1 VPTEPTDRNRRAPSA
16 EAKDHEAE
24 RERYHV
30 RNVEHILASV
40 EYCMGTYDRGS
51 ILSSSCSRAPAKVHG
66 ELVACDCGRMYT
78 WRAIHTRGELY
89 LFDRQNPVHFVE
101 ADVAGNQE
109 RVGRFKR
116 PQPRVSAR
124 VACE

>member
-1 VPTEPTDRNRRAPSA
+1 MVGVLFCLQVAPGLPH
-16 EAKDHEAE
+16 K
-24 RERYHV
+24 
-30 RNVEHILASV
+30 
-40 EYCMGTYDRGS
+40 GS
-51 ILSSSCSRAPAKVHG
+51 WL
-66 ELVACDCGRMYT
+66 
-78 WRAIHTRGELY
+78 RAIMEECTLGEKKTCGELY

-109 RVGRFKR
+109 RVGCFKR